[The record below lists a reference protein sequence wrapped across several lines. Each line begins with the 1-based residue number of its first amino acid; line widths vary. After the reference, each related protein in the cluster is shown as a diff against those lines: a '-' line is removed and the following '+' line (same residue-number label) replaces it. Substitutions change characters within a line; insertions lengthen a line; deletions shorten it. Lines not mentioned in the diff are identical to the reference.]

1 MLGAFRQKSTSAWH
15 LLLKFYVF
23 PSFVMGSKSRNLL
36 KGGNILKIFGTLFLS
51 ILLIVSPTLVLASE
65 QEEKGFEQV
74 EGEEVVVL
82 VTNESEEHADG
93 KKEEKT
99 MDVEEEI
106 VNDVSEEVELVE
118 EEVKVEENDLVG
130 EGHISGSVDV
140 VAEPT
145 AEKENEYMLHLTINI
160 ENKREEPL
168 TDVLVELKL
177 DNSITLL
184 DESIVTNNQN
194 NVIFSLGTMEALE
207 KLTFTKSI
215 LVNATPGILQK
226 TINAKV
232 TGNIGEESDVLE
244 LNDILITILPREN
257 IVKDPVYVKG
267 QLKGSIVQKDKEQWK
282 ANMKVHLSGLVKERF
297 NTLEVQIV
305 LPEFMVWDKV
315 RQMNGKPV
323 FHQNN
328 ILSVVLETY
337 DEEIVLDLEAFFIN
351 GVANLNNNDFILRLI
366 TDEQDI
372 EFSVDTILEFVAI
385 SENSEVTEG
394 TEEVEESV
402 ESIEAVEEEET
413 MEELP
418 ISPVNTNTGSTGSLQ
433 NVNQENLSVV
443 ALPKTGSW
451 LSSWIYLAVGTLLI
465 AAGSVLFFRFKP
477 VTNIQV

>member
-1 MLGAFRQKSTSAWH
+1 MSTKSDECLASFVE
-15 LLLKFYVF
+15 FYVF
-23 PSFVMGSKSRNLL
+23 PSFVWGSKTRNLL

-51 ILLIVSPTLVLASE
+51 ILLIVSPTFVLATE
-65 QEEKGFEQV
+65 QEEKGLEQV
-74 EGEEVVVL
+74 EGKEDVVL

-93 KKEEKT
+93 KKEKT
-99 MDVEEEI
+99 MDDEEELL
-106 VNDVSEEVELVE
+106 NDVSDEIEVVE
-118 EEVKVEENDLVG
+118 EEVKVVENDLVG

-140 VAEPT
+140 VAEPI
-145 AEKENEYMLHLTINI
+145 AEKEDEYMLHLTINI

-184 DESIVTNNQN
+184 DDSIVTNNQN

-207 KLTFTKSI
+207 KLTFTKSF

-244 LNDILITILPREN
+244 LEGIHITILPREE
-257 IVKDPVYVKG
+257 IVTDPVYVKG
-267 QLKGSIVQKDKEQWK
+267 QLTGSIVQKDKDQWK
-282 ANMKVHLSGLVKERF
+282 ANMKVHLSGLVKEQF
-297 NTLEVQIV
+297 NTLEVQIL
-305 LPEFMVWDKV
+305 LPENMVWDKV

-328 ILSVVLETY
+328 ILSIVLENY
-337 DEEIVLDLEAFFIN
+337 NEDILLDLEAFFMN

-372 EFSVDTILEFVAI
+372 EFSVDTYLEIVAI
-385 SENSEVTEG
+385 SENSEGTEG
-394 TEEVEESV
+394 TENPEEPVELEEV
-402 ESIEAVEEEET
+402 VEEEET

-418 ISPVNTNTGSTGSLQ
+418 FSPINTNTGNTGSLQ
-433 NVNQENLSVV
+433 NVNQESYSVV
-443 ALPKTGSW
+443 ALPKTGTW
-451 LSSWIYLAVGTLLI
+451 LSSWVYYAVGMLFV
-465 AAGSVLFFRFKP
+465 AAGSMLFFRFKP